1 MVCVMRDKT
10 GLALVRFFGAALL
23 LVFTA
28 LAQSAAP
35 WPEAD
40 RLFHSDPRWLGADA
54 AFSVDLGRG
63 RVLWLFG
70 DSFVASKPG
79 QTRRQSR
86 MARNTAA
93 IQTGYDPSTAS
104 IKFYW
109 KARSGSFV
117 PDNGQEWFW
126 PSHGVRI
133 GERLLLFYTIVKPS
147 GTPEPFGF
155 AEYGWT
161 AFLITNPDE
170 KPPRWKIRKL
180 DVPQNPWRMLVG
192 IAVVREGDELFLWA
206 ADEPKH
212 DVYLARVSVVEAAR
226 GDLAAMEWWCGE
238 RRGWQ
243 VQDRIGG
250 RPNPVFLQGST
261 EFSVHYDT
269 ASRRYLQVQSVGF
282 GGSDIGLRSADRLT
296 GPWTPLRTIYRPP
309 ESDGPDPF
317 VYAGKAHPELKG
329 ADLIVTYAANG
340 KDSRLA
346 TDLTIYFPRFVKVQL
361 GK

>member
-1 MVCVMRDKT
+1 M
-10 GLALVRFFGAALL
+10 
-23 LVFTA
+23 
-28 LAQSAAP
+28 
-35 WPEAD
+35 
-40 RLFHSDPRWLGADA
+40 
-54 AFSVDLGRG
+54 
-63 RVLWLFG
+63 
-70 DSFVASKPG
+70 
-79 QTRRQSR
+79 
-86 MARNTAA
+86 
-93 IQTGYDPSTAS
+93 
-104 IKFYW
+104 
-109 KARSGSFV
+109 
-117 PDNGQEWFW
+117 
-126 PSHGVRI
+126 
-133 GERLLLFYTIVKPS
+133 KPS
-147 GTPEPFGF
+147 GTRGPFGF
-155 AEYGWT
+155 AEDGWT

-170 KPPRWKIRKL
+170 EPPRWKIRKL
-180 DVPQNPWRMLVG
+180 DVPQNPWRILVG

-212 DVYLARVSVVEAAR
+212 DVYLVRVTVVEAAR

-243 VQDRIGG
+243 VRDRIGG
-250 RPNPVFLQGST
+250 RPDPVFPQGST
-261 EFSVHYDT
+261 EFSVHYDP

-296 GPWTPLRTIYRPP
+296 GPWTPSRTIYRPP

-346 TDLTIYFPRFVKVQL
+346 TDLTIYFPRFVRVQL